1 MKSCSPLAD
10 MHRTAS
16 SPPARGRINWKTS
29 AAGCQSP
36 AESHAPVMKTLPSS
50 TSPIGAAVPPQEPAR
65 WLEACS
71 PDPDH
76 PCYAG
81 HQGWATEVAAG
92 YATALAVHDTEATKE
107 LLWAQ
112 DVPLLREGTF
122 VVPAG
127 QLSEWVLDDLEGET
141 SDVCG

>member
-1 MKSCSPLAD
+1 M
-10 MHRTAS
+10 T
-16 SPPARGRINWKTS
+16 TS
-29 AAGCQSP
+29 APGALAVELHLASPTQWVATYYPMATTPAGRW
-36 AESHAPVMKTLPSS
+36 AEVTWDLHQHLMPTTSAPL
-50 TSPIGAAVPPQEPAR
+50 EPAR
-65 WLEACS
+65 WLEARS

-81 HQGWATEVAAG
+81 HQAWAAQLAAG
-92 YATALAVHDTEATKE
+92 YVIALAVHDTEASE
-107 LLWAQ
+107 APLSAQ
-112 DVPLLREGTF
+112 EAQLLREDTF